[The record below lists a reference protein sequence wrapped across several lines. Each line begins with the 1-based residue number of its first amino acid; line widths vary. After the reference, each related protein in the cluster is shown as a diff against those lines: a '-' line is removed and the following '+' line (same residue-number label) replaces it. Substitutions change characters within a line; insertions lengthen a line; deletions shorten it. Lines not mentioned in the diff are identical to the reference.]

1 MKQPGRFLE
10 KWWLLLPGCLAAVL
24 SLVLATSVQSALEPT
39 RQGTK
44 GTPKQIEVGKNV
56 TFEVE
61 GESRRVIVKS
71 AVCLREGPL
80 EGLLTRKT
88 TKEHEYILAA
98 DCDARHIH
106 TALILARAKPG
117 SPVVFLP
124 KYTAAHGTAIKV
136 SLRYQKA
143 GKSVTVPAREWIRE
157 SKGKKLL
164 DQNWVFGG
172 SRFVPN
178 EEDKNK
184 PPVYLA
190 NFGDLICLCNMDTAM
205 LDLGVKSPKKFD
217 DRLFEAN
224 TEKIPPRET
233 PVEVILEPVVE
244 AKK

>member
-1 MKQPGRFLE
+1 MTRTGRFHPTC
-10 KWWLLLPGCLAAVL
+10 WLLLPGCLGAVL
-24 SLVLATSVQSALEPT
+24 VLLLVRAEPSEAGPAPDPKATVKRTE
-39 RQGTK
+39 
-44 GTPKQIEVGKNV
+44 IGKNV
-56 TFEVE
+56 FLEVE
-61 GESRRVIVKS
+61 GEARRVIVQS

-98 DCDARHIH
+98 ECDARHIH
-106 TALILARAKPG
+106 TALILARGKPG

-124 KYTAAHGTAIKV
+124 KYTPAHGSRIKV
-136 SLRYQKA
+136 SLRYRKA
-143 GKSVTVPAREWIRE
+143 GKQVTVPAREWIRE

-164 DQNWVFGG
+164 DQEWVFGG

-205 LDLGVKSPKKFD
+205 LDLGAKSPKKFE
-217 DRLFEAN
+217 DRLYEAN
-224 TEKIPPRET
+224 TEKIPARDT
-233 PVEVILEPVVE
+233 AVEVILEPVVE